1 MSKRYV
7 PSSVRAFCTLELIWM
22 LPAAHSVKRCSG
34 GVVGAAGVG
43 VAVARLDG
51 GRTEAC
57 GVGPTSDTPEAA
69 ICDRDWSMATASSAA
84 LVRTSVTP
92 VSRGSSTQNPPSTT
106 IVSRSI
112 TTVPSE
118 TPRFERLRR
127 LMPSPLSVV
136 FKAKM
141 PGSQP
146 VEGLTNG

>member
-34 GVVGAAGVG
+34 GVVGAAAVG

-51 GRTEAC
+51 GRTEDC

-92 VSRGSSTQNPPSTT
+92 VSLGSNAQNPPSTT

-118 TPRFERLRR
+118 TPRLERLRR
-127 LMPSPLSVV
+127 LMPRPPFRRFQS
-136 FKAKM
+136 KNA
-141 PGSQP
+141 GSQP
-146 VEGLTNG
+146 AEGLTNG